1 MNPTST
7 LTPQQRVEA
16 WLADF
21 EAALAVRDID
31 RATQKFATDSFWRD
45 LVAFTWNIK
54 TVEGRDGIADMLTSQ
69 LAHTDPSNFRTR
81 EDVTEDAG
89 VVSAFIEFDTAV
101 GRGVG
106 HLRLK
111 GDEAWTLLTA
121 LQELKGHEQRE
132 GPSRVLGAVH
142 GCDPDTR
149 GRGRRSA
156 RTRKPTSATRLSRT
170 RSSSA
175 AGKAGS
181 RSARGFANWGCLAS
195 SSTDT
200 NDLATSGASATS
212 RCACTTPSG
221 TTTCP
226 TSHFLQTGRCSHP
239 RTRSATGWSSTPG

>member
-1 MNPTST
+1 MNPNST
-7 LTPQQRVEA
+7 LTPQQRVKA

-69 LAHTDPSNFRTR
+69 LAHIDPSNFGTR

-142 GCDPDTR
+142 GSDPDTR
-149 GRGRRSA
+149 SWAEKRADEEADLGYQTQPYALVVGGGQGGIALGA
-156 RTRKPTSATRLSRT
+156 RLRQLGVPSIVVDRHERPGDQWRKRYKSL
-170 RSSSA
+170 
-175 AGKAGS
+175 
-181 RSARGFANWGCLAS
+181 CL
-195 SSTDT
+195 DH
-200 NDLATSGASATS
+200 
-212 RCACTTPSG
+212 PSG

-226 TSHFLQTGRCSHP
+226 TSHFLRTGRWSDP
-239 RTRSATGWSSTPG
+239 RTRSATGWSSTPR